1 MRHRIMGKQLS
12 RSTSH
17 RIAMRR
23 NMAGSLFEHGAI
35 RTTEAKAKELRRFVE
50 KLITI
55 AKKGDLAARR
65 RVVQMLQS
73 RKIGEKDPAESEYRW
88 YRDGRPTVVQKLF
101 DEVAPK
107 YADRDGGYTRIIKLS
122 DRRIGDAG
130 KQVIL
135 QLVEEA
141 TTGEGDEP
149 QKASRRRKRAAK
161 RLEAAGGSEAATA
174 VEEEP
179 AEAPDQTVEQTE
191 SAEEEPQPQAEAESE
206 SDEEAGEEESAP
218 EEDKK
223 EE

>member
-107 YADRDGGYTRIIKLS
+107 YADRDGG
-122 DRRIGDAG
+122 
-130 KQVIL
+130 
-135 QLVEEA
+135 
-141 TTGEGDEP
+141 
-149 QKASRRRKRAAK
+149 
-161 RLEAAGGSEAATA
+161 
-174 VEEEP
+174 
-179 AEAPDQTVEQTE
+179 
-191 SAEEEPQPQAEAESE
+191 
-206 SDEEAGEEESAP
+206 
-218 EEDKK
+218 
-223 EE
+223 

>member
-35 RTTEAKAKELRRFVE
+35 RTTETKAKELRRFVE

-65 RVVQMLQS
+65 RVVQKLQS
-73 RKIGEKDPAESEYRW
+73 RKIGEKDKSESAYRW
-88 YRDGRPTVVQKLF
+88 YKDGRGTVVQKLF
-101 DEVAPK
+101 DEIAPK
-107 YADRDGGYTRIIKLS
+107 YADRDGGYTRIIRLA

-135 QLVEEA
+135 QLVEESGA
-141 TTGEGDEP
+141 EGSDEP
-149 QKASRRRKRAAK
+149 RKTSRRRKRAAK
-161 RLEAAGGSEAATA
+161 RLEAAGGSEAVTA
-174 VEEEP
+174 VEEAP
-179 AEAPDQTVEQTE
+179 AEAEAPEE
-191 SAEEEPQPQAEAESE
+191 AAEAAEETQAEQAEAAA
-206 SDEEAGEEESAP
+206 DEETAEEDASED
-218 EEDKK
+218 EDKK